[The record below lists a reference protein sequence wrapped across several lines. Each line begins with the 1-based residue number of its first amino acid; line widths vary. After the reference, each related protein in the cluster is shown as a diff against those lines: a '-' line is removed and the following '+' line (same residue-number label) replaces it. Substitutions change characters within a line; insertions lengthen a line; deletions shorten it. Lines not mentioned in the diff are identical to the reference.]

1 MYLPKHQYTFKSLD
15 ELDKIEALIDNAGNI
30 VNVPG
35 KNLIVT
41 SFGEIYDRK
50 TVNISKGDFS
60 NAEQLFPI
68 QSTEQTESPNQS
80 GYEFQT
86 SDSPERA
93 SFDSIISSKTPPTSD
108 QMEAGSIK
116 RCFYKNLSTGKVKEI
131 TNSQATELVN
141 SKQRFEQVVCI
152 DWEIKGPAKDQTV
165 NGYFLE
171 GIETRNQRRLDEL
184 KQAMPGTE
192 ALISNALEYV
202 EDTLISQSQPIK
214 QQNKDIVIPSP
225 GKRL

>member
-1 MYLPKHQYTFKSLD
+1 MYLPKHQFTFKSLD
-15 ELDKIEALIDNAGNI
+15 ELDNVQALIDKLGNL
-30 VNVPG
+30 VNIPG

-41 SFGEIYDRK
+41 SFGEIFDRK
-50 TVNISKGDFS
+50 TVDIEKGDFS
-60 NAEQLFPI
+60 KAEKLYPSESPEQLEAG
-68 QSTEQTESPNQS
+68 SKS
-80 GYEFQT
+80 GYEYVV
-86 SDSPERA
+86 SDEAERS
-93 SFDSIISSKTPPTSD
+93 SFNKIKSTKLPPSSK
-108 QMEAGSIK
+108 EKKAGIMK
-116 RCFYKNLSTGKVKEI
+116 RCFYKNTSTGKVKEI
-131 TNSQATELVN
+131 LRPQAIKLANNRE
-141 SKQRFEQVVCI
+141 RFEQVVCI

-184 KQAMPGTE
+184 EQAMPGTE

-214 QQNKDIVIPSP
+214 QQSKDIVIPSP